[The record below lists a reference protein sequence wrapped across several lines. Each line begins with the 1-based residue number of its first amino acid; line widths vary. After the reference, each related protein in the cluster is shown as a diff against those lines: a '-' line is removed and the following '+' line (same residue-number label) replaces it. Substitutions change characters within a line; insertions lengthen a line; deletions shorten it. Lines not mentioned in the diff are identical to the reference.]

1 MNIEQNPKSGKVS
14 INIQGLNFTAL
25 FPRLAAQPCTDFSTL
40 AAVAQEV
47 GILVYPF
54 SSSPNMLQDNPEIGF
69 IDGGFMGDR
78 VILYKDFFAVAGIK
92 PILAYYSQVVPAKPN
107 VIEGQYFPVQF
118 SGPEK
123 TALKEIF
130 KTSIETF
137 KVSTKQQAEDQK
149 VQNFH
154 ELQQKLSSCLI
165 STTPSLKGF
174 SILQYHGTV
183 SSFSILKLDIVQEFF
198 ANLGDIWGGKS
209 KGYMKKFQ
217 DLQNDVEGKLKFF
230 AIEKGANAV
239 IGASFD
245 VEFVETSTGRKELL
259 GTGEQIDR
267 KMIVSGSGTAVT
279 IDRIENNN

>member
-1 MNIEQNPKSGKVS
+1 MNIEQNFKSGKVT
-14 INIQGLNFTAL
+14 ICIQGMNFTAL
-25 FPRLAAQPCTDFSTL
+25 FPRLAAQPCTDFPSL
-40 AAVAQEV
+40 NAMAQEV
-47 GILVYPF
+47 GIRVYPF
-54 SSSPNMLQDNPEIGF
+54 SSSPKMLQGKSELGF
-69 IDGGFMGDR
+69 IDGGFMCDR
-78 VILYKDFFAVAGIK
+78 VILYKDFFAVAGIQ
-92 PILAYYSQVVPAKPN
+92 PFLAYYSQVAPVKSN
-107 VIEGQYFPVQF
+107 VIEGQYYPVQF

-123 TALKEIF
+123 AALKDIF
-130 KTSIETF
+130 KTSIANF
-137 KVSTKQQAEDQK
+137 KASTKQQVEDQET
-149 VQNFH
+149 QYLH

-165 STTPSLKGF
+165 STTPSLEGF

-183 SSFSILKLDIVQEFF
+183 SAFSILKLDIVQEFF

-239 IGASFD
+239 IGANFD
-245 VEFVETSTGRKELL
+245 VEFIETSTGRKELL

-279 IDRIENNN
+279 IERKDS